1 MNDALH
7 LFDRTPAP
15 GKRAAAIMAVA
26 VHLLLA
32 LFLIYG
38 IRWQSMRPEAVEV
51 ELISTVPMTAPKSA
65 LKPPPEIKPE
75 PQPEPKIEPPPKPVT
90 PPKPDIA
97 LKEKPEKKP
106 EPPKPL
112 FDPMEALKRE
122 TEQAKREQM
131 SSAASKELAQLQANA
146 SSAVAKGK
154 ADGYIAKI
162 RGKVYGNLVP
172 TPGVVG
178 NPEAVFD
185 VIQLPSG
192 EILELRLV
200 KSSGHAALDSNI
212 ERAIRK
218 SSPLPLPERPD
229 EFRRELRLK
238 FRPIE

>member
-7 LFDRTPAP
+7 LFDRTPSP
-15 GKRAAAIMAVA
+15 GKRAAAVMAVV
-26 VHLLLA
+26 VHGLLA

-38 IRWQSMRPEAVEV
+38 IRWQSTMPEAVEV
-51 ELISTVPMTAPKSA
+51 ELVSTVPLSAPKSD
-65 LKPPPEIKPE
+65 LKPSPEVKPE
-75 PQPEPKIEPPPKPVT
+75 PRPELKVGPPPKPVT

-97 LKEKPEKKP
+97 IKDKPEKKP
-106 EPPKPL
+106 EPPKPM

-122 TEQAKREQM
+122 TEQAKREHM

-146 SSAVAKGK
+146 SSAANKGK

-172 TPGVVG
+172 TPGVMG

-200 KSSGHAALDSNI
+200 KSSGHAGLDANI

-218 SSPLPLPERPD
+218 SSPLPLPERQD